1 MACTRSFP
9 RYVIRATAIVLLKIF
24 ALGFR
29 IVFLLGIRSQTNR
42 WQLAYLVVNCFSFA
56 EPRGLHPFFPK
67 VCYSCYG
74 HCFTESFCFRFQNCI
89 FTWHS
94 QLSKICWI
102 LSGGCELLSELYF
115 YLAFAVLEVQII
127 ENLQL

>member
-1 MACTRSFP
+1 MIYNMHKEHPFVSGPFVNSQHQVK
-9 RYVIRATAIVLLKIF
+9 VIKLVQVL
-24 ALGFR
+24 
-29 IVFLLGIRSQTNR
+29 
-42 WQLAYLVVNCFSFA
+42 NCFSFA